1 MESKHK
7 ECVWHGAWHPCL
19 MSATNARLIFLSFFF
34 CCRESFRVCPGSCAH
49 PRWLHGIDYYPDLC
63 VLLAGTVRFQEALK
77 KRWGWRR
84 YFRISRGRS

>member
-34 CCRESFRVCPGSCAH
+34 AAENPSVFALEAVLIPVGSMGLIITLIFVYC
-49 PRWLHGIDYYPDLC
+49 WLE
-63 VLLAGTVRFQEALK
+63 R
-77 KRWGWRR
+77 
-84 YFRISRGRS
+84 